1 MCNSVGHLDFIA
13 GNNGADF
20 VNQRCRQPRV
30 IFSATNERVIFQKTI
45 SIKLKF
51 TIAKVLLAATIH
63 VIK

>member
-13 GNNGADF
+13 GNGAVF